1 MSQYTI
7 DNSTNLSN
15 NTNSFNVQ
23 NVQNSYVV
31 ADDRSPLLTWLS
43 PLEPRL
49 RHRDIQERRVD
60 NVGEWLLQT
69 DEFRSWH
76 AGSGEGEGDK
86 AVLFCYGGPG
96 AGKTFI
102 R

>member
-7 DNSTNLSN
+7 DNTTLFN
-15 NTNSFNVQ
+15 NKNSFNVQ
-23 NVQNSYVV
+23 NNYVV
-31 ADDRSPLLTWLS
+31 ADDRSQLLAWLS

-49 RHRDIQERRVD
+49 RHQDIQERRVD
-60 NVGEWLLQT
+60 NVGEWLIQT
-69 DEFRSWH
+69 EEFKRWHSWS
-76 AGSGEGEGDK
+76 SGGRDDN
-86 AVLFCYGGPG
+86 AVLFYYGGPG